1 MVVRRGRRGLV
12 GGAGEDRRH
21 ARADVEMMLARI
33 GGFGLGSAP
42 DAGPDLSAYEG
53 LLGRDAA

>member
-1 MVVRRGRRGLV
+1 
-12 GGAGEDRRH
+12 
-21 ARADVEMMLARI
+21 MMLARI